1 MLESLPEPKARTD
14 SLWAVNVKDRS
25 GGNSAGRAGLVLSLK
40 VFRQVGGECIV
51 GSRAARMA
59 YGKATTPG
67 NAPLEPEKSERM
79 KTVLSEMET
88 HMVFVLTAPGVVT

>member
-1 MLESLPEPKARTD
+1 MFESLPEPKARTD
-14 SLWAVNVKDRS
+14 SLWAVKVRDRS

-40 VFRQVGGECIV
+40 VFCQVGGECIV

-67 NAPLEPEKSERM
+67 NAPLEPKKSERM
-79 KTVLSEMET
+79 KIVLSEMET
-88 HMVFVLTAPGVVT
+88 HMVLVLTTPGVVT